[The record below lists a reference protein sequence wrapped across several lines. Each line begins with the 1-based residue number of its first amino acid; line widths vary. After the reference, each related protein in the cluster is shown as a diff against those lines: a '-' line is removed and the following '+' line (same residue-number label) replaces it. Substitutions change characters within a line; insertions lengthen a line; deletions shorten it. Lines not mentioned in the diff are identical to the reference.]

1 MPPVMIN
8 YLNVLQQRFE
18 LPSVVKFKKK
28 CGFLGWL
35 LLRPESKEIVLFW
48 LNIEWIYGVRSI
60 VEVRGQKQIFCI
72 EFMFPL
78 AFKQNLL

>member
-35 LLRPESKEIVLFW
+35 LLRPESKEIVLF
-48 LNIEWIYGVRSI
+48 
-60 VEVRGQKQIFCI
+60 
-72 EFMFPL
+72 
-78 AFKQNLL
+78 